1 VELVTLVEVVFTVWL
16 LLTSPNAGDALTFV
30 ERPLFVVVT
39 FVLLKLELDVV
50 VVSYYTEIK
59 SKTDKSQT

>member
-1 VELVTLVEVVFTVWL
+1 LPAELVTLVEVVFTVWP

-39 FVLLKLELDVV
+39 FVLPKLELDVV
-50 VVSYYTEIK
+50 ALSYCTEIK
-59 SKTDKSQT
+59 S